1 MAWSVI
7 HEFRGAVSWLRTV
20 KDVGAGAHREA
31 ELGRH
36 LLSVS
41 SGDRRCQVLAPE
53 HA

>member
-1 MAWSVI
+1 MAWNVI

-20 KDVGAGAHREA
+20 EDVGAGAHGEA

-41 SGDRRCQVLAPE
+41 SGDGRCQVLAPE
-53 HA
+53 RA